1 MEKRR
6 EPFIVFR
13 VLIEHD
19 PKYNFYVAHCLQT
32 GSVVT
37 ADETE
42 VAEDMIREL
51 LEDEISYAVI
61 HNNLKNL
68 LSSPAPLEVWKKWSK
83 AAEIQAPKIVPL
95 NITAKE
101 LRLDE
106 PEMLSEVKVART
118 AAAVA

>member
-1 MEKRR
+1 MPKER

-19 PKYNFYVAHCLQT
+19 PKYSFYVAHCLQT

-37 ADETE
+37 ADDVDT
-42 VAEDMIREL
+42 AEDMMKEL
-51 LEDEISYAVI
+51 LEDEISYAVV

-68 LSSPAPLEVWKKWSK
+68 MSTPAPLEIWRQWSRAAAITEPKKVK
-83 AAEIQAPKIVPL
+83 L

-106 PEMLSEVKVART
+106 PEMVSEVKVART
-118 AAAVA
+118 EAAVA

>member
-1 MEKRR
+1 MDENR

-19 PKYNFYVAHCLQT
+19 PKYRLYVAQCLQT

-37 ADETE
+37 ADDTKTVES
-42 VAEDMIREL
+42 MMKEL
-51 LEDEISYAVI
+51 LEDEISYAVV

-68 LSSPAPLEVWKKWSK
+68 TSTPAPLEIWKKWSK
-83 AAEIQAPKIVPL
+83 AAAITKPTRVTL

-106 PEMLSEVKVART
+106 PEMVSEVKVART
-118 AAAVA
+118 EAAVA